1 MSEKLYAGALP
12 GDVVCISGYLQK
24 KTRDGRWQK
33 RWFETN
39 GCFLTY
45 YKSKRMTKLLAAL
58 DLVQVG
64 TIKITEEP
72 EPGDEADIGSLLSIE
87 LNGRVYTLKAANEEQ
102 AKKWV
107 DVLNQLKIGGSDV
120 MPTSAGNTVT
130 SGVEIDAGAGETEW
144 KKKVHCCWIC

>member
-33 RWFETN
+33 H
-39 GCFLTY
+39 
-45 YKSKRMTKLLAAL
+45 
-58 DLVQVG
+58 
-64 TIKITEEP
+64 
-72 EPGDEADIGSLLSIE
+72 EADIGSLLSIE